1 MSEELAAVSKI
12 SPAPAAQTDY
22 NSICAALMQTE
33 RGRSFLQEYAK
44 RNRSSDT
51 QLLLAAIL
59 RIEAVVY
66 AERNKLAQPG
76 FRTDLLEMA
85 ETITRTRAEVAEIGS
100 DAAAPPQSARSDS
113 AASPLPPP
121 PQPRDVF
128 AAAERIRDVTWAMRG
143 HGFDPSTCDQ
153 LEELAASIL
162 SASSLRDP
170 SDRRASK
177 LSEVLQYL
185 EHRISMLLESCRDGD
200 ASAREPAPEPD
211 HHAFEPAPAGK
222 ARPESGFVGPFVME
236 ERELDAADLAGP
248 ASPPSPWTDSR
259 STPVAAQDDAVE
271 GDAAALSPPPAA
283 EMAVQE
289 ASLPPP
295 PDPSAVDRVEPTSI
309 DGGAPAARAQPQGAP
324 VPTVK
329 LIHSSRSVT
338 KSSRIRAASPALR
351 EVTARSF
358 LSEIEPLFRSERS
371 NMPGFK
377 AARAGRAPPADS
389 ISPAPDPPPSPAS
402 SQDAAA
408 EHVQASQVEGLTD
421 AEPAE
426 PGTAPL
432 RAAAAPIPQ
441 PPRGDPLA
449 ALEAMSDHELTALF
463 S

>member
-1 MSEELAAVSKI
+1 MTARRLRLTPDHVDLGGGCGPRDMSAELAAVSKL

-22 NSICAALMQTE
+22 NSICAAWMQTE

-170 SDRRASK
+170 SD
-177 LSEVLQYL
+177 
-185 EHRISMLLESCRDGD
+185 
-200 ASAREPAPEPD
+200 
-211 HHAFEPAPAGK
+211 
-222 ARPESGFVGPFVME
+222 
-236 ERELDAADLAGP
+236 
-248 ASPPSPWTDSR
+248 
-259 STPVAAQDDAVE
+259 
-271 GDAAALSPPPAA
+271 
-283 EMAVQE
+283 
-289 ASLPPP
+289 
-295 PDPSAVDRVEPTSI
+295 
-309 DGGAPAARAQPQGAP
+309 
-324 VPTVK
+324 
-329 LIHSSRSVT
+329 
-338 KSSRIRAASPALR
+338 
-351 EVTARSF
+351 
-358 LSEIEPLFRSERS
+358 
-371 NMPGFK
+371 
-377 AARAGRAPPADS
+377 
-389 ISPAPDPPPSPAS
+389 
-402 SQDAAA
+402 
-408 EHVQASQVEGLTD
+408 
-421 AEPAE
+421 
-426 PGTAPL
+426 
-432 RAAAAPIPQ
+432 
-441 PPRGDPLA
+441 
-449 ALEAMSDHELTALF
+449 
-463 S
+463 

>member
-44 RNRSSDT
+44 RSRVSAPR
-51 QLLLAAIL
+51 LLLAATL

-222 ARPESGFVGPFVME
+222 ARPESGFAGPFVMA
-236 ERELDAADLAGP
+236 ERELDAPAFAGP
-248 ASPPSPWTDSR
+248 PPPPSPWTDSR

-283 EMAVQE
+283 EMAGQGG
-289 ASLPPP
+289 SLPPP
-295 PDPSAVDRVEPTSI
+295 PDPAP
-309 DGGAPAARAQPQGAP
+309 GGRGEPAA
-324 VPTVK
+324 
-329 LIHSSRSVT
+329 
-338 KSSRIRAASPALR
+338 
-351 EVTARSF
+351 
-358 LSEIEPLFRSERS
+358 
-371 NMPGFK
+371 
-377 AARAGRAPPADS
+377 
-389 ISPAPDPPPSPAS
+389 
-402 SQDAAA
+402 
-408 EHVQASQVEGLTD
+408 
-421 AEPAE
+421 
-426 PGTAPL
+426 
-432 RAAAAPIPQ
+432 
-441 PPRGDPLA
+441 
-449 ALEAMSDHELTALF
+449 
-463 S
+463 